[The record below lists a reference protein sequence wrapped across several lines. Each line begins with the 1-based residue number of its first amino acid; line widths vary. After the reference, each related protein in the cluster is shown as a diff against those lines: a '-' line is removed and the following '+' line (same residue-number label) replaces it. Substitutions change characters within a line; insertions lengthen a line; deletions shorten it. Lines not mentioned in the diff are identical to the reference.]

1 MNRNI
6 ILNSTIDK
14 ISGLPENKLEEV
26 SDFVDFLLHKI
37 ENNNLSEGIKKLST
51 ESKSL
56 SFLYNEE
63 DLYDESDILKA

>member
-26 SDFVDFLLHKI
+26 SDFVDFLLRKI

>member
-1 MNRNI
+1 MNKNI

-26 SDFVDFLLHKI
+26 SNFVDFLLRKI
-37 ENNNLSEGIKKLST
+37 ENNNLSTGIKKLSA

-63 DLYDESDILKA
+63 DLYDESDILKS